1 MALTELTTPAS
12 AGRRSWFRS
21 LRRSLL
27 FVILAIT
34 LLAAGTSD
42 FRPTELEVAM
52 APYRYSIAAW
62 ELNHLSH
69 KWTRNLENLWL
80 PGNPLSREDRAA
92 LLKDF
97 FEWGREQRELE
108 ASLARAR
115 LSNGASGASASGE
128 SPGKGRGNSLGDSS
142 DDWAGL
148 EGAGLPQ
155 DTVAQ
160 LTRALERNRE
170 RREALLP
177 RVEGIV
183 EEELTGLLAEQGF
196 ATRWIGIFPPVDVV
210 FGAPPTVLVLSP
222 RDRIYRQ
229 GATLLRPGLEDNVKN
244 ELERAALE
252 TEDLSAVVERTGG
265 LSVYPS
271 VVLDTA
277 GLRYALEATA
287 HEWVH
292 HWLFFRPLGRNY
304 RESPEMLTVNETT
317 ATIAGEE
324 LGDLL
329 YAALTGEQPPRPR
342 PNPAMGR
349 FDFTTEMR
357 ETRQRTEEMLADGDI
372 EGAEAYMEERRRLFV
387 AHGYNIRKINQAY
400 FAFYGSYA
408 TGPGATSPVGEQLR
422 QLRRESDSLKEFL
435 DTVAQ
440 FGSYGEY
447 LDYVETL
454 N

>member
-1 MALTELTTPAS
+1 MSFTEPTTTETTARKPRTAALT
-12 AGRRSWFRS
+12 GHRSRFRT

-27 FVILAIT
+27 FLILSLT
-34 LLAAGTSD
+34 LLAAGISD
-42 FRPTELEVAM
+42 FRPTELESAM
-52 APYRYSIAAW
+52 APHRYSIVAW

-69 KWTRNLENLWL
+69 KWSRNLKNLWSQDREL
-80 PGNPLSREDRAA
+80 PREDRAA

-97 FEWGREQRELE
+97 FELGRQQREME
-108 ASLARAR
+108 ARLANAR
-115 LSNGASGASASGE
+115 LSMDTSSGTS
-128 SPGKGRGNSLGDSS
+128 GNSD
-142 DDWAGL
+142 A
-148 EGAGLPQ
+148 
-155 DTVAQ
+155 VAQ
-160 LTRALERNRE
+160 LTRSLDRDRE
-170 RREALLP
+170 LLWEQREELLP
-177 RVEGIV
+177 EVEAIV
-183 EEELTGLLAEQGF
+183 EEGLADLLTQEGF
-196 ATRWIGIFPPVDVV
+196 ATRWVGSWTWVFPPVDVV
-210 FGAPPTVLVLSP
+210 FGTPPTVLVLSP

-229 GATLLRPGLEDNVKN
+229 GATLLRPGLDDEIKN
-244 ELERAALE
+244 ELEQAALE
-252 TEDLSAVVERTGG
+252 KENLSAVVERTGG

-304 RESPEMLTVNETT
+304 RESPDMLTVNETA

-329 YAALTGEQPPRPR
+329 FRSLTGDGPPAEDPTAI
-342 PNPAMGR
+342 PATGR

-357 ETRQRTEEMLADGDI
+357 ETRRRTEEMLADDNI

-387 AHGYNIRKINQAY
+387 AQGYNIRKINQAY

-408 TGPGATSPVGEQLR
+408 TGPGATSPIGEQLR
-422 QLRRESDSLKEFL
+422 ELRRESDSLNEFL

-447 LDYVETL
+447 LEFMEGRSHETSE
-454 N
+454 